1 MLCLAW
7 RNLSTTLF
15 FACIHCLN
23 QEKELTDSPYCELAS
38 FISHS
43 TVPVRG
49 ADVAAIG
56 REREKVTTMS
66 VDMSMEFSTH
76 DDEESM
82 SSSHNEEEHDI
93 SSFRLFAGMTHL
105 GSPPSALRELPTLR
119 DAPPNKR
126 KELFKLKLQL
136 CGAIFS
142 FNNPTSDKRGK
153 VCYVRIFHFFIVLIL
168 LS

>member
-15 FACIHCLN
+15 FTCIHCLN
-23 QEKELTDSPYCELAS
+23 QEKDLTDSPYCELAS
-38 FISHS
+38 LISHS

-49 ADVAAIG
+49 ADAAAIG
-56 REREKVTTMS
+56 QEREKVTTMS

-126 KELFKLKLQL
+126 E
-136 CGAIFS
+136 
-142 FNNPTSDKRGK
+142 
-153 VCYVRIFHFFIVLIL
+153 
-168 LS
+168 

>member
-1 MLCLAW
+1 M
-7 RNLSTTLF
+7 
-15 FACIHCLN
+15 
-23 QEKELTDSPYCELAS
+23 Q
-38 FISHS
+38 
-43 TVPVRG
+43 G
-49 ADVAAIG
+49 ADAAAIG

-66 VDMSMEFSTH
+66 MDMSMEFSTH
-76 DDEESM
+76 DDEESL
-82 SSSHNEEEHDI
+82 SSSHHEEEHDI
-93 SSFRLFAGMTHL
+93 SSFRSFAGMTQL
-105 GSPPSALRELPTLR
+105 GSPPSALRELRTLR
-119 DAPPNKR
+119 GALPNKR